1 MKYLINTC
9 ISSFL
14 ILFILVFAT
23 NAEENKKKFEEKKKK
38 KFEERLKNMR
48 PEVKDHIFSEI
59 DDGDGVLDDK
69 EREEVMKMM
78 RQTAKRLRTN
88 LVAEEIPSAV
98 VAGKESAAAE
108 TACPRS
114 LPWTSPR
121 LHPAASRMK
130 IKMRHTCSKGER
142 VPNF

>member
-1 MKYLINTC
+1 MKFLVNTC

-23 NAEENKKKFEEKKKK
+23 NAEENKKKFEERLKNMRPEVKDHIFSEIDDGDGVLDDEEREEVMKMMEEYRKNNQINADENKKKFEEKKKK

-59 DDGDGVLDDK
+59 DDGDGVLDDE

-78 RQTAKRLRTN
+78 RQHYKN
-88 LVAEEIPSAV
+88 
-98 VAGKESAAAE
+98 
-108 TACPRS
+108 
-114 LPWTSPR
+114 
-121 LHPAASRMK
+121 
-130 IKMRHTCSKGER
+130 
-142 VPNF
+142 NQ

>member
-1 MKYLINTC
+1 MKYLVNTC

-59 DDGDGVLDDK
+59 DDGDGVISGDQFPLDPTQWADRDNDGLGDNPNGNNPFVK
-69 EREEVMKMM
+69 NEEG
-78 RQTAKRLRTN
+78 
-88 LVAEEIPSAV
+88 EELLIFAFKPSV
-98 VAGKESAAAE
+98 NS
-108 TACPRS
+108 
-114 LPWTSPR
+114 
-121 LHPAASRMK
+121 
-130 IKMRHTCSKGER
+130 
-142 VPNF
+142 

>member
-1 MKYLINTC
+1 MKYLINTG
-9 ISSFL
+9 ISGFL

-69 EREEVMKMM
+69 ERDEVMKMM
-78 RQTAKRLRTN
+78 RQHYKN
-88 LVAEEIPSAV
+88 
-98 VAGKESAAAE
+98 
-108 TACPRS
+108 
-114 LPWTSPR
+114 
-121 LHPAASRMK
+121 
-130 IKMRHTCSKGER
+130 
-142 VPNF
+142 NQ